1 MRNIVA
7 HPPSD
12 PKFVTSRVT
21 HGNEQLTTLRA
32 VVPKT
37 AIAPRN
43 VSAGE
48 TFHIVLSDDD
58 EDYPGQTMELTCPV
72 SLTEN
77 QLYTYY
83 TIHPTTIVARPAGE
97 VDSSEGDTSWVSVL
111 RHPTVTGAGLLTGA
125 TLTGGFM
132 FNTGELMSDAT
143 VGGVLP
149 DKSC

>member
-7 HPPSD
+7 HPTSD
-12 PKFVTSRVT
+12 PHCVTSQVAG
-21 HGNEQLTTLRA
+21 GNEQSTRLRA
-32 VVPKT
+32 IVPKT

-48 TFHIVLSDDD
+48 TIHISLSDDD
-58 EDYPGQTMELTCPV
+58 EDYPGKTMEITCPV
-72 SLTEN
+72 PLVEN

-83 TIHPTTIVARPAGE
+83 TIHPTTIVARPVGDIDAGE
-97 VDSSEGDTSWVSVL
+97 GETSWVNVL
-111 RHPTVTGAGLLTGA
+111 RHPTVAGAGLLTGA
-125 TLTGGFM
+125 TLTAGFM